1 MVLIKEE
8 LIKQLGALMEDIDE
22 SLKRTFKNVH
32 QGFPTETLVRFLKAR
47 DGSVSKAH
55 KMITDCL
62 NWRLQNEIDNI
73 LAKPIIPSELYRGI
87 RESQLVGMSGYS
99 KEGLPVIAVGVGLS
113 TFDRASVHYYVQ
125 SHIQMNEY
133 RDRVILPFATR
144 KFGRHIS
151 TCIKILDMT
160 GLKLSALNQIKV
172 VRPLLQERTRK
183 KVQVLS
189 GSGRDDLLKI
199 MDYASLPHFCKRE
212 GSGSSRHSRNGTID
226 DCFSLDHDF
235 HQQLYDYI
243 KQQAELVEPAGL
255 IKEGSFHVAV
265 PEPDPDDANIAKT
278 LASEFQ
284 RLGENG
290 ISKSFREVKINGEVK
305 AE

>member
-1 MVLIKEE
+1 
-8 LIKQLGALMEDIDE
+8 
-22 SLKRTFKNVH
+22 
-32 QGFPTETLVRFLKAR
+32 
-47 DGSVSKAH
+47 
-55 KMITDCL
+55 
-62 NWRLQNEIDNI
+62 
-73 LAKPIIPSELYRGI
+73 
-87 RESQLVGMSGYS
+87 
-99 KEGLPVIAVGVGLS
+99 
-113 TFDRASVHYYVQ
+113 
-125 SHIQMNEY
+125 
-133 RDRVILPFATR
+133 
-144 KFGRHIS
+144 
-151 TCIKILDMT
+151 
-160 GLKLSALNQIKV
+160 
-172 VRPLLQERTRK
+172 
-183 KVQVLS
+183 
-189 GSGRDDLLKI
+189 